1 MYAKVTGMRTGE
13 ERVQALRT
21 LLRTQDT
28 PIHGCRLA
36 YTNGREPP
44 WGVGTQAKGYSKVPP
59 PGYPPGSPGGIAL
72 SKWGPVWR
80 GPVKRVPSTTP
91 EGTPAVH
98 APKPLSPNRV
108 YRLGDTP
115 LGVTRLRL

>member
-13 ERVQALRT
+13 ERVRALRT

-72 SKWGPVWR
+72 S
-80 GPVKRVPSTTP
+80 
-91 EGTPAVH
+91 
-98 APKPLSPNRV
+98 PNRLR
-108 YRLGDTP
+108 YIEPGRAGGAGSGTLALPPRAPPHRPHLTAYTP
-115 LGVTRLRL
+115 V

>member
-13 ERVQALRT
+13 ERVRALRT

-36 YTNGREPP
+36 CTNGREPP
-44 WGVGTQAKGYSKVPP
+44 WGVGTQARGYSKVPP

-72 SKWGPVWR
+72 SQMGAR
-80 GPVKRVPSTTP
+80 LERPSKKST
-91 EGTPAVH
+91 
-98 APKPLSPNRV
+98 
-108 YRLGDTP
+108 
-115 LGVTRLRL
+115 